1 MFNKDDVI
9 RWAREAQSVYATE
22 TWTFALS
29 ANQLERFAALVAAA
43 AVRET
48 SAEYRMGWN
57 DGQINEREACVA
69 IAEKQRYA
77 LNICLTSYPS
87 QNGTA
92 VEIAAAIRARGQA

>member
-1 MFNKDDVI
+1 MNQEQIIKMALDSGMAAFKH
-9 RWAREAQSVYATE
+9 SVTVAHVTD
-22 TWTFALS
+22 
-29 ANQLERFAALVAAA
+29 LERFAALVAAA

-92 VEIAAAIRARGQA
+92 VEIANAIRARGQE